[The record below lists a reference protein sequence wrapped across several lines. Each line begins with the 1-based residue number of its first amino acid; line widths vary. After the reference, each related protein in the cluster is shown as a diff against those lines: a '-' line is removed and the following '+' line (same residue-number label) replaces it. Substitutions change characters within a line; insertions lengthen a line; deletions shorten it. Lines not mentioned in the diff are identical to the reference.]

1 MREPRSLPLAWRLAW
16 AIPVLGAVV
25 GLVLAIPALLTDD
38 VTLAADP
45 CASSWENPYARAA
58 QIAFWIGLGGSVLLV
73 ARAILARDRH
83 GLVASVA
90 ALCVGVIV
98 MLAGMLFASA
108 GYGWHCP
115 DY

>member
-1 MREPRSLPLAWRLAW
+1 MAEPRSLPLAWRFAW

-25 GLVLAIPALLTDD
+25 GLALAIPALMTDD

-45 CASSWENPYARAA
+45 CASSWDNPYARAA
-58 QIAFWIGLGGSVLLV
+58 QIAFWVGLGGSALLI
-73 ARAILARDRH
+73 ARAIVARDRR
-83 GLVASVA
+83 GLAASVV

-98 MLAGMLFASA
+98 MLAGMLLASA

-115 DY
+115 DH